1 MKDLTKILK
10 VGDEVYCTLT
20 GGYVKITYIHS
31 PLNGSP
37 ILNGFPIQA
46 KYGTKTLYFTKAGH
60 FYYDFPDAEPVIYPS
75 KENRDWNTWNPIR
88 RGDLVLAWS
97 NDSGGFKYP
106 SIYWQKIFDKH
117 IVLSSMSKYN
127 LEMCKESYD
136 HVERLTPEM
145 IEKFLK

>member
-20 GGYVKITYIHS
+20 GCYVKVTDINS
-31 PLNGSP
+31 S
-37 ILNGFPIQA
+37 LNGFPIKA
-46 KYGTKTLYFTKAGH
+46 ESGTRILYVTKAGH
-60 FYYDFPDAEPVIYPS
+60 FFYDYPDAEPVIYPS
-75 KENRDWNTWNPIR
+75 KENRDWDTWNPIK
-88 RGDLVLAWS
+88 RGELVLAWN

-117 IVLSSMSKYN
+117 IVLSIMSRYN

-136 HVERLTPEM
+136 HVERITPEM
-145 IEKFLK
+145 IEEFLKQVDQ

>member
-20 GGYVKITYIHS
+20 GGYVKITDIINS
-31 PLNGSP
+31 PLFT
-37 ILNGFPIQA
+37 GFPIQA
-46 KYGTKTLYFTKAGH
+46 NHEYRTLYFTKAGH
-60 FYYDFPDAEPVIYPS
+60 FYYGYPDAEPVIYPS
-75 KENRDWNTWNPIR
+75 KENRDWDTWNPIR

-117 IVLSSMSKYN
+117 IVLSSMSRYN

-145 IEKFLK
+145 IEEFLKQVDQ